1 MRLSSLCLLAFGLAC
16 AAPAFAQDAASAG
29 APAFVTKPGGCAT
42 CHGATG
48 VSTSPAFPNLA
59 GQQRS
64 YIAHVL
70 QAYKDGERKNPVMGV
85 QVANLSDADI
95 EAAAL
100 WFSQQPTKL
109 YVPDADAKK

>member
-1 MRLSSLCLLAFGLAC
+1 MRLASSLSLLAFGLAS
-16 AAPAFAQDAASAG
+16 ASAFAQDAAPAG

-42 CHGATG
+42 CHGANG

-64 YIAHVL
+64 YIEHVL
-70 QAYKDGERKNPVMGV
+70 HAYKSGERKNPVMSV

-100 WFSQQPTKL
+100 WFSKQPAKV
-109 YVPDADAKK
+109 YVPTNEGKK

>member
-1 MRLSSLCLLAFGLAC
+1 MRLSSLSLLAALGLAC
-16 AAPAFAQDAASAG
+16 APAFAQDAAPAG
-29 APAFVTKPGGCAT
+29 APQFVTKPGGCAT

-48 VSTSPAFPNLA
+48 ASTSPTFPNLA

-70 QAYKDGERKNPVMGV
+70 HAYKDGERKNPVMSM

-100 WFSQQPTKL
+100 WYSQQPAKL
-109 YVPDADAKK
+109 WEPDADKK